1 MHGTHTEVF
10 FSYVDMHVHIRSVVF
25 ICPHQMEDVYGAPPF
40 FNCKHRQ
47 RHAEPLVNVPDFK
60 GWTPLHYACSENNL
74 ELVLVEE
81 ARQSPGNEAESTQ
94 LSSLVGLI
102 LLCVAIFL
110 LLCTVQTV
118 VSLQGAT
125 GV

>member
-74 ELVLVEE
+74 ELV
-81 ARQSPGNEAESTQ
+81 Q
-94 LSSLVGLI
+94 
-102 LLCVAIFL
+102 L
-110 LLCTVQTV
+110 LLEA
-118 VSLQGAT
+118 GADPNARYFSIQHVWLSINFIGILIT
-125 GV
+125 PHAHARRC